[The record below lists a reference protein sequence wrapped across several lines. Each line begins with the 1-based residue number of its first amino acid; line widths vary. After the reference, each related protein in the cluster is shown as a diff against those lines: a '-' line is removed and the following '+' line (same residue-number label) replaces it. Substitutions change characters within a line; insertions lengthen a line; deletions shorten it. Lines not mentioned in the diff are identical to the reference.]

1 MRKIIF
7 VCFLCFISCENK
19 TTSKYIPKSNGNI
32 NTLSVVM
39 EKQLWNS
46 KLGDSVRKI
55 FSTEYVGLPQQ
66 EPVLSLKHIPISVF
80 SGFFRESRNILLIQK
95 NKNTN
100 WDIKRNQFAKPQSV
114 FIVSGKD
121 DRKIISAVK
130 EKKEMIVEKV
140 KQNEL
145 VEKQRRMGIS
155 TYSNSPL
162 KKLLN
167 IDLLMPSVYTL
178 FKKGSN
184 NEIWIQ
190 KETKKGT
197 INIIVL
203 QIEDQIS
210 LDEFSLQNIIKL
222 RDSIGQAFVPG
233 RKEGSYMITEKAYKP
248 YVKKTRIKG
257 FNAIETRGTW
267 ELKNDFMA
275 GPFLNYIISD
285 TVNSRLLV
293 VEGFVFSPS
302 SRKRD
307 MIFEL
312 EAIFKSLKIYKKD

>member
-1 MRKIIF
+1 MF
-7 VCFLCFISCENK
+7 FLCFISCENK

-55 FSTEYVGLPQQ
+55 FSSEYAGLPQQ

-95 NKNTN
+95 NKDTK
-100 WDIKRNQFAKPQSV
+100 WDFKRNQFAKPQSL

-121 DRKIISAVK
+121 NRNIIGAIK
-130 EKKEMIVEKV
+130 EKKDLIVEKV

-162 KKLLN
+162 KKMLN

-178 FKKGSN
+178 FKKGGN

-190 KETKKGT
+190 KETKKGN
-197 INIIVL
+197 INIIVF
-203 QIEDQIS
+203 QMEDRIS
-210 LDEFSLQNIIKL
+210 LDEFSLQKVINLI
-222 RDSIGQAFVPG
+222 DSIGQAFVPG
-233 RKEGSYMITEKAYKP
+233 RKEGSYMITEKAYEP

-257 FNAIETRGTW
+257 FNAIEARGTW
-267 ELKNDFMA
+267 ELKNDF
-275 GPFLNYIISD
+275 LQ
-285 TVNSRLLV
+285 
-293 VEGFVFSPS
+293 
-302 SRKRD
+302 
-307 MIFEL
+307 
-312 EAIFKSLKIYKKD
+312 

>member
-1 MRKIIF
+1 MF
-7 VCFLCFISCENK
+7 FLCFISCENK

-55 FSTEYVGLPQQ
+55 FSSEYAGLPQQ

-95 NKNTN
+95 NKDTK
-100 WDIKRNQFAKPQSV
+100 WDFKRNQFAKPQSL

-121 DRKIISAVK
+121 NRNIIGAIK
-130 EKKEMIVEKV
+130 EKKDLIVEKV

-162 KKLLN
+162 KKMLN

-178 FKKGSN
+178 FKKGGN

-190 KETKKGT
+190 KETKKGN
-197 INIIVL
+197 INIIVF
-203 QIEDQIS
+203 QMEDRIS
-210 LDEFSLQNIIKL
+210 LDEFSLQKVINLI
-222 RDSIGQAFVPG
+222 DSIGQAFVPG
-233 RKEGSYMITEKAYKP
+233 RKEGSYMITEKAYEP

-257 FNAIETRGTW
+257 FNAIEARGTW

>member
-1 MRKIIF
+1 MF
-7 VCFLCFISCENK
+7 FLCFISCENK

-55 FSTEYVGLPQQ
+55 FSSEYAGLPQQ

-95 NKNTN
+95 NKDTK
-100 WDIKRNQFAKPQSV
+100 WDFKRNQFAKPQSL

-121 DRKIISAVK
+121 NRNIIGAIK
-130 EKKEMIVEKV
+130 EKKDLIVEKV

-162 KKLLN
+162 KKMLN

-178 FKKGSN
+178 FKKGGN

-190 KETKKGT
+190 KETKKGN
-197 INIIVL
+197 INIIVF
-203 QIEDQIS
+203 QMEDRIS
-210 LDEFSLQNIIKL
+210 LDEFSLQKVINLI
-222 RDSIGQAFVPG
+222 DSIGQAFVPG
-233 RKEGSYMITEKAYKP
+233 RKEGSYMITEKAYEP

-257 FNAIETRGTW
+257 FNAIEARGTW

-302 SRKRD
+302 SKKRD